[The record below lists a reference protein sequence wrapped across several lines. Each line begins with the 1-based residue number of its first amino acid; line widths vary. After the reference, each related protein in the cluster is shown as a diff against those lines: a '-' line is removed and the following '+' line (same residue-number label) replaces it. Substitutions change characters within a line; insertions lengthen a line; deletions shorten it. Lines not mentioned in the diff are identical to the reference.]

1 MRTLISVIVGG
12 LLLAAGPAS
21 AQSHGHGPGQ
31 SPAGPSRAHL
41 GVQRF
46 WEQYDTMLAE
56 GRGFGIAFVADRNGY
71 PGPLHVLELADTLKL
86 TPEQETRVGAL
97 QDAMLAEA
105 RPQGVA
111 LLEAEQRL
119 GRLFADG
126 HATEETVRAQAG
138 QVERL
143 RGEVRLV
150 HLRYHLKTRELLTEP
165 QRATYHAK
173 RWGTG
178 G

>member
-1 MRTLISVIVGG
+1 M
-12 LLLAAGPAS
+12 
-21 AQSHGHGPGQ
+21 
-31 SPAGPSRAHL
+31 
-41 GVQRF
+41 
-46 WEQYDTMLAE
+46 
-56 GRGFGIAFVADRNGY
+56 AFIADRNGY
-71 PGPLHVLELADTLKL
+71 PGPVHVLELADVLKP
-86 TPEQETRVGAL
+86 TPEQEARVRAL
-97 QDAMLAEA
+97 QEAMLAEA